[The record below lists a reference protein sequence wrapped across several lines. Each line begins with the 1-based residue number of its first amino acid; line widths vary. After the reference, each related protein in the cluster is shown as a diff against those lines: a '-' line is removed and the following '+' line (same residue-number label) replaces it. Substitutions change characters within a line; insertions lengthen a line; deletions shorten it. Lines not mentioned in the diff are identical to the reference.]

1 MNRVTFRVTEKLFG
15 TIALMLVLVVS
26 TRADDSAAL
35 YKAKCAYCHG
45 TDGKGDTPVAKKM
58 GVRDFASP
66 EVQKETDED
75 LIAITTKGQGKMP
88 AYGSSLKEPQIKDHV
103 AYIRGLAK
111 K

>member
-15 TIALMLVLVVS
+15 TFALIRVLVVS

-45 TDGKGDTPVAKKM
+45 TDGHGDTPVTKKM

-66 EVQKETDED
+66 EVQKETDKE
-75 LIAITTKGQGKMP
+75 LIDITTKGKNKMP
-88 AYGSSLKEPQIKDHV
+88 GYENMLTKSQIKDLV
-103 AYIRGLAK
+103 TYIHALGK

>member
-1 MNRVTFRVTEKLFG
+1 MNGLGCRIGRL
-15 TIALMLVLVVS
+15 LLVPAAIIIVMSVS
-26 TRADDSAAL
+26 VRADDSAAL

-66 EVQKETDED
+66 EVQKETDKE
-75 LIAITTKGQGKMP
+75 LIDITTKGKNKMP
-88 AYGSSLKEPQIKDHV
+88 EYENMLTKSQIKDLV
-103 AYIRGLAK
+103 TYIHALGK